1 MCTLSPYWISIKCYA
16 VNTYKEV
23 YIYIKLIDTQDII
36 RVCKFKET
44 IAM

>member
-16 VNTYKEV
+16 YKEL